1 MLSLAKHIVS
11 DLLKSQISKN
21 LFIVPFA
28 QFSGKDIKY
37 GRECRER
44 ILKGVEKLTDA
55 VEVTLG
61 PKGRNVI
68 IEQSWG
74 APKITKDGVTVA
86 KQIEFSDKF
95 MNIGASL
102 VKQVCNKTND
112 EAGDGTTT
120 AAVLTRAIF
129 KEAVK
134 SISSGLNPMDVKK
147 GMDKAVEE
155 VIKDLKRRSKPVKS
169 KEQITDVA
177 TISANGD
184 KTIGKL
190 IADLVDKV
198 GEHGTITVSD
208 GKTLTH
214 EKEVVEGMKFDR
226 GFISPY
232 FITNVKLQKV
242 ELENPLILLS
252 EKKITSIQ
260 SILHILDYCAKE
272 NRSLLIIAE
281 DVESEALTTMILNK
295 MKGLLRVC
303 AVKSPGFGD
312 YRKAM
317 MNDVA
322 ILTGGTVISED
333 VGMTIEKCDPQA
345 VLGKC
350 KEITVTKDDTLI
362 LHGVGKKES
371 IEERINQIKDQI
383 KVVTSD
389 YDKEKLQE
397 RLGKLKGGVGIIKV
411 GGGSEIEVN
420 EIKDRIND
428 AIHATKAAI
437 DEGIVIGGG
446 CALLYGTKIL
456 EKLKGENFD
465 QNMGIKIIANALK
478 MPCKILANNS
488 GAEGSLVVQK
498 LLEQKDETYGFDAYN
513 CKFVNMIKAG
523 IIDPTKVVR
532 TALINSSSIAGMMN
546 TTEAMIVEEDAKKS
560 KVGPVRNPPAD
571 EDY

>member
-1 MLSLAKHIVS
+1 
-11 DLLKSQISKN
+11 
-21 LFIVPFA
+21 
-28 QFSGKDIKY
+28 
-37 GRECRER
+37 
-44 ILKGVEKLTDA
+44 
-55 VEVTLG
+55 
-61 PKGRNVI
+61 
-68 IEQSWG
+68 
-74 APKITKDGVTVA
+74 
-86 KQIEFSDKF
+86 
-95 MNIGASL
+95 
-102 VKQVCNKTND
+102 
-112 EAGDGTTT
+112 
-120 AAVLTRAIF
+120 
-129 KEAVK
+129 
-134 SISSGLNPMDVKK
+134 
-147 GMDKAVEE
+147 
-155 VIKDLKRRSKPVKS
+155 
-169 KEQITDVA
+169 
-177 TISANGD
+177 
-184 KTIGKL
+184 
-190 IADLVDKV
+190 
-198 GEHGTITVSD
+198 
-208 GKTLTH
+208 
-214 EKEVVEGMKFDR
+214 
-226 GFISPY
+226 
-232 FITNVKLQKV
+232 
-242 ELENPLILLS
+242 
-252 EKKITSIQ
+252 
-260 SILHILDYCAKE
+260 
-272 NRSLLIIAE
+272 
-281 DVESEALTTMILNK
+281 MILNK